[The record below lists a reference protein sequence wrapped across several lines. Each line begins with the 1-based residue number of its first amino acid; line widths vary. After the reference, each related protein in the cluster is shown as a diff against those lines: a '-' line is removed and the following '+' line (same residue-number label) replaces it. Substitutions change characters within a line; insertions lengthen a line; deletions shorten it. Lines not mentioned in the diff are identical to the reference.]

1 MQNFAPLSSKCVL
14 VLLCA
19 ASVAPAAAAQVWL
32 PSKLDTNGATS
43 FGGAFAINETGTA
56 VGFAEFIGG
65 PANAAAI
72 WTSSGT
78 ALLPV
83 LVGDDVALALDVNAA
98 GTAVGTSTDLVNL
111 GPITQIFD
119 HPVVWSQG
127 VATDVRTLVTG
138 GAALELLSAVGI
150 DDAGRIIGRA
160 RTPGGVGRGFL
171 LENGIVVDIGDLGGP
186 FPGTEVHAIGEDG
199 SIVGASTASTTFPHA
214 IVWQNGVVS
223 DLHDFA
229 QMPGRVSH
237 AYDVNNRGVVCGS
250 GDFVADFLD
259 YEEAVVFDNG
269 TIVRLGTLAGS
280 QPWAQA
286 FAFGI
291 NDLGHVV
298 GATNL
303 PTGEPRAFI
312 WRGGVMQDLNRFLPS
327 GSGWV
332 LTSAED
338 INNDGRIVG
347 QGIFNGVLHAF
358 VLVPDGQGTFTPY
371 GTACVG
377 GGGLLPQLANVG
389 LPAPGFPFAL
399 EVKDGAPFA
408 FGAHLIGLGQG
419 ALPLTPS
426 CDLSIAPFS
435 ALYFPVTL
443 DASGSAFTKFN
454 LAKTVSGLDLTIQ
467 SAFLDVGAPDSVSA
481 TNALRLVLP

>member
-1 MQNFAPLSSKCVL
+1 MSTALPRVPCVL
-14 VLLCA
+14 VL
-19 ASVAPAAAAQVWL
+19 ASFACIAPSATAQVWL
-32 PSKLDTNGATS
+32 PPQLDTNGATS

-56 VGFAEFIGG
+56 VGFANFVAG

-72 WTSSGT
+72 FTSSGS
-78 ALLPV
+78 AVLPV
-83 LVGDDVALALDVNAA
+83 LAGDDVALALDVNAA
-98 GTAVGTSTDLVNL
+98 GVAVGTSTDLVNV
-111 GPITQIFD
+111 GQFTQIFD
-119 HPVVWSQG
+119 HPVLWSQG

-138 GAALELLSAVGI
+138 GAPLELLTAIGI

-160 RTPGGVGRGFL
+160 RTTSGVGRGYL
-171 LENGIVVDIGDLGGP
+171 LENGIVTDIGDLGGP

-199 SIVGASTASTTFPHA
+199 SIVGASTASTSFPHA
-214 IVWQNGVVS
+214 IVWQNGVVT

-237 AYDVNNRGVVCGS
+237 AYDVNSRGVVCGS

-259 YEEAVVFDNG
+259 FEEAVVFDHG

-303 PTGEPRAFI
+303 PNGEPRAFI

-347 QGIFNGVLHAF
+347 QGIFNNVLHAF

-377 GGGLLPQLANVG
+377 GGGLVPELANVG

-399 EVKDGAPFA
+399 SVTDGAPFA
-408 FGAHLIGLGQG
+408 FGAHLVGLGQG
-419 ALPLTPS
+419 ALPLTSS

-443 DASGSAFTKFN
+443 DASGAAFTKFN
-454 LAKTVSGLDLTIQ
+454 LAPTLAGLDVTIQ
-467 SAFLDVGAPDSVSA
+467 SAFLDLAAPDSVSA
-481 TNALRLVLP
+481 TNALRLVMP